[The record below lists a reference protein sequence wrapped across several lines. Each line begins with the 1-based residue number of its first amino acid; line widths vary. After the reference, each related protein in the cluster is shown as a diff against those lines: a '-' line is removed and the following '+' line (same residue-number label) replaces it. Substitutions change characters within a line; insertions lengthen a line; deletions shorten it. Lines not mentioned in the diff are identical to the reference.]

1 MLQFRSDGRAGDVV
15 INRPEAGNAFTGEMA
30 RQLGQIMREAAQSV
44 DVLTICGAGADFT
57 IGRDRHEPKSA
68 SPFEAFREISAA
80 NAAMAAFPGILIS
93 KVRGRAFGFGV
104 GLVMRSDIA
113 FASEDA
119 QFRLDEVEHGIP
131 PMFIMEAM
139 ADHLAP
145 KQALEMVLSG
155 RQLGAEEA
163 LRIGLVSNVE
173 ATALDKAVARF
184 VDTLRSRD
192 RRVLLACKRYLRL
205 SSRLPADARPA
216 FALIEQTEF
225 ALNRA

>member
-1 MLQFRSDGRAGDVV
+1 MLQFTSDGRIGDIV
-15 INRPEAGNAFTGEMA
+15 IDRPDAGNAFTGEMA

-57 IGRDRHEPKSA
+57 IGRDRHEPKSG
-68 SPFEAFREISAA
+68 SPFDAFRQISAA

-173 ATALDKAVARF
+173 ATALDAAVARF
-184 VDTLRSRD
+184 VDTLRGRD
-192 RRVLLACKRYLRL
+192 RRVVIACKRYLRAAA
-205 SSRLPADARPA
+205 RLPVDARPA
-216 FALIEQTEF
+216 FALVEQTEF
-225 ALNRA
+225 ALNKA

>member
-1 MLQFRSDGRAGDVV
+1 MLQFRSDGRAGHVV

>member
-1 MLQFRSDGRAGDVV
+1 MLQFKIEGRVGEIV
-15 INRPEAGNAFTGEMA
+15 INRPDAGNAFTGEMA
-30 RQLGQIMREAAQSV
+30 RQLGEIMREAAQSA
-44 DVLTICGAGADFT
+44 DVVTLAGKGADFT
-57 IGRDRHEPKSA
+57 IGRDRHEPKSG
-68 SPFEAFREISAA
+68 SPFDAFRQISAA
-80 NAAMAAFPGILIS
+80 NTAMAAFPGILIS

-145 KQALEMVLSG
+145 KHALEMVLSG
-155 RQLGAEEA
+155 RQLCAEEA

-173 ATALDKAVARF
+173 SAALDQAVDRF
-184 VDTLRSRD
+184 VETLRGRD
-192 RRVLLACKRYLRL
+192 RRVVLACKRYLRA
-205 SSRLPADARPA
+205 SARLPADARSA
-216 FALIEQTEF
+216 FALVEQTEF
-225 ALNRA
+225 ALSKA